1 MQYPKGGR
9 RNAPEVAPAVLYLR
23 SPAQP
28 EEARWRRVE
37 TAAVKICCVD
47 NRLPTQMV
55 WIAFKKI
62 GHIELSHLI
71 TYRYSKEMDT
81 KTLFTGCNK
90 VITILEKSV
99 FFTKIGQT

>member
-1 MQYPKGGR
+1 M
-9 RNAPEVAPAVLYLR
+9 
-23 SPAQP
+23 
-28 EEARWRRVE
+28 E

-71 TYRYSKEMDT
+71 TYRHSKEMNT
-81 KTLFTGCNK
+81 KMLFLRYNK
-90 VITILEKSV
+90 VITISEKAV
-99 FFTKIGQT
+99 FFTQIGQK